1 MKFAAHALTALLA
14 SCGCHSQANTEVQP
28 NAALIV
34 FPDASSVRYSVGAGT
49 VVEYVVTMA
58 FPAEEALASISRSL
72 AATGWHPS
80 RMDLLN
86 PTIESSHVRG
96 WSRFVDRTRGASCSS
111 PPMAGRLDQR
121 RRRGRDLF
129 APVSVKRS
137 GRGAPYE
144 RQFARDRNVHVGG
157 PSAPRRLGPAEAS
170 RPVTTRRSWSWAR
183 SHVTGLWPTQI
194 AHVRV

>member
-96 WSRFVDRTRGASCSS
+96 WSRFVDSTEAPAVRVHQWQGDWTNDAGEAVTYSLQYRSS
-111 PPMAGRLDQR
+111 D
-121 RRRGRDLF
+121 RD
-129 APVSVKRS
+129 A
-137 GRGAPYE
+137 E
-144 RQFARDRNVHVGG
+144 RPTNG
-157 PSAPRRLGPAEAS
+157 SL
-170 RPVTTRRSWSWAR
+170 
-183 SHVTGLWPTQI
+183 HVTATFMSADQVRQDGLVLPK
-194 AHVRV
+194 RPGP